1 MAPLR
6 LISLH
11 LRLLASWWWIA
22 FFLLGI
28 NAADFYDGVSPF
40 I

>member
-11 LRLLASWWWIA
+11 LLLLASWWWIV
-22 FFLLGI
+22 I
-28 NAADFYDGVSPF
+28 NAADFYDGSSLLSPF
-40 I
+40 SFH